1 MKKSILALTAL
12 TLTLSAFTPKSVT
25 TENKKKITTS
35 GQMAEYIVA
44 ALQNSSSEDYLE
56 LFPSLIEFQDV
67 MKANSELYGKY
78 LSDAQREFA
87 ANYKANL
94 LPAVKRSFDGLIKE
108 GEEKGIEWKSVR
120 LIGVQLNEETQQRFN
135 SLPVTITVSSKG
147 VEHQLKIEK
156 ALVINGEWRISQFVA
171 LD

>member
-1 MKKSILALTAL
+1 MKNSILALIAL
-12 TLTLSAFTPKSVT
+12 TLTLSAFTPKGMI

-35 GQMAEYIVA
+35 DQMAEYIVA
-44 ALQNSSSEDYLE
+44 ALQNSSSEDYVK

-78 LSDAQREFA
+78 LSDAQGEFA
-87 ANYKANL
+87 ANYRANL

-120 LIGVQLNEETQQRFN
+120 LIGVHLN
-135 SLPVTITVSSKG
+135 
-147 VEHQLKIEK
+147 
-156 ALVINGEWRISQFVA
+156 
-171 LD
+171 